1 MSVRPSPKILFA
13 TEPIGLYSSGNI
25 STGPVVVFS
34 YFLGGWDTSN
44 PPIISFLK
52 EGQSPQRLGA
62 KPLVSIIK

>member
-44 PPIISFLK
+44 PPIISFLIK
-52 EGQSPQRLGA
+52 GQSL
-62 KPLVSIIK
+62 